1 MLNAG
6 RPKLFAFL
14 FRPSNVSPALLEKLR
29 ASIPVKRFVHTVGV
43 AAEAARLARLHDAD
57 PDRAE
62 LAGWLHDCAKGIPVE
77 DQVATCDRL
86 GVPLDDWTRA
96 CPPVVHGFLGAFLA
110 RRDYGVEDEAV
121 LQAIRRHTVGAPGM
135 TPLDK
140 VVFVADLVEPGRAFE
155 GVAEL
160 RALAERDLDEAI
172 LVSIERQLALNAA
185 RRRPLHPAMLLVWN
199 DILAKKGKP

>member
-1 MLNAG
+1 M
-6 RPKLFAFL
+6 PD
-14 FRPSNVSPALLEKLR
+14 PTLLEKLR
-29 ASIPVKRFVHTVGV
+29 TSIPEKRYRHSAGV
-43 AAEAARLARLHDAD
+43 ADAAVRLARLHGAD
-57 PDRAE
+57 VARAE

-77 DQVATCDRL
+77 EQVATCDRF
-86 GVPLDDWTRA
+86 GVPLDGWTRA

-135 TPLDK
+135 TVLDK
-140 VVFVADLVEPGRAFE
+140 VVFVADLVEPGRAFD

-160 RALAERDLDEAI
+160 RTLADRDLDEAI

-199 DILAKKGKP
+199 ELLAKKP